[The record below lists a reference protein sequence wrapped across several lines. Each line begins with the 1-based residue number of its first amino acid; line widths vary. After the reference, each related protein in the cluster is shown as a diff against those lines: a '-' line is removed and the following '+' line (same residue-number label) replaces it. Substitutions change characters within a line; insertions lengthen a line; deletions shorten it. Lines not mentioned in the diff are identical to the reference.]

1 MNEQMVMVGT
11 EHIVPR
17 GHVPPKK
24 SSTKRRAIDAEYTLV
39 VNKAK
44 SSFDI
49 VYALI
54 VIVLAL
60 ASIAAVVTW
69 QISIHKNIYEES
81 IRAEAV
87 ELYKAELQAQ
97 TEAESAARMEALNTE
112 AARRKQ
118 EIDIIAKLFEGVRDY
133 HFDAKSLMTYAWS
146 VFNRVDSEDPLYPDT
161 IAEVVRQEGQ
171 YASYS
176 DSNKIVTDYKKIAER
191 AVNEYYNG
199 ETRPV
204 TSDYVWAP
212 FIDGEVW
219 LTRKFNSQNVSD
231 YWQWKE

>member
-1 MNEQMVMVGT
+1 MNEQMIMAGT
-11 EHIVPR
+11 EQMVASEYLTAKKRAPKR
-17 GHVPPKK
+17 HV
-24 SSTKRRAIDAEYTLV
+24 IDAEYTPVATRNRTRFDVAYLLV
-39 VNKAK
+39 
-44 SSFDI
+44 I
-49 VYALI
+49 VALI
-54 VIVLAL
+54 L
-60 ASIAAVVTW
+60 ASLAGIAKWRIDVHRYA
-69 QISIHKNIYEES
+69 YEET

-87 ELYKAELQAQ
+87 ETYKAELQAQ

-112 AARRKQ
+112 AARRKN
-118 EIDIIAKLFEGVRDY
+118 EIDIIARLFEGVRDY

-171 YASYS
+171 YESYS
-176 DSNKIVTDYKKIAER
+176 ESNAIVTDYRKIAER

-219 LTRKFNSQNVSD
+219 LTRKFNSQNVTD